1 MFLAKLYCDQCAKQ
15 ISFNEEYF
23 FRSKLQDGLG
33 ITNVKKYFK
42 EYGTV
47 WCKDCLKKSFEN

>member
-1 MFLAKLYCDQCAKQ
+1 MFEAKLFCDHCEKK
-15 ISFNEEYF
+15 IEFLEEYF

-33 ITNVKKYFK
+33 ITNVKKYYK

-47 WCKDCLKKSFEN
+47 YCSTCMKNLFKD